1 MTTPSPISLA
11 IVLIGAGVFL
21 MGLARFIDALRPRE
35 WEIERRRTL
44 WRK

>member
-1 MTTPSPISLA
+1 MTTPSPITLA

-21 MGLARFIDALRPRE
+21 MGLARFVEALRPRE
-35 WEIERRRTL
+35 WEIKNRTF